1 MFGRKCR
8 LEGGRSTVFA
18 RAMCKESMTIAESD
32 LAINDFQMNEVMA
45 EEERREQKIKKER
58 KKIGKFG
65 CED

>member
-1 MFGRKCR
+1 
-8 LEGGRSTVFA
+8 
-18 RAMCKESMTIAESD
+18 MTIAESD